1 MFKPEGPKCLDVV
14 GHFMVDYDDSHGGED
29 DENDFFN
36 VENDDTPEAETP
48 VVNAPAASNPV
59 VVSKVETADVACRK
73 MEVGN
78 CEEGWKSFKRP
89 NGEWCMKVFY
99 ENWVNQ
105 IESEKRCN
113 EQNATL
119 SGFHDQLEK
128 QFVTTTVTDHLYPST
143 GSVWIGLK
151 RTPNCLNSKLT
162 KNCTTLNSFEWSDKF
177 TKGSDG
183 MLWTWGQPANV
194 GGKQDCAMLTTG
206 YNGYIQYFQ
215 TGTFDDVGCDIR
227 YKDTTRGV
235 RGFVCGKQAKH

>member
-14 GHFMVDYDDSHGGED
+14 GHFMVDYDDSDGDAND
-29 DENDFFN
+29 DNDFFN
-36 VENDDTPEAETP
+36 VENDDTPEASEVETP
-48 VVNAPAASNPV
+48 VVSAPVASNPV
-59 VVSKVETADVACRK
+59 V
-73 MEVGN
+73 
-78 CEEGWKSFKRP
+78 
-89 NGEWCMKVFY
+89 VFY